1 MTEQFIIDK
10 LKADVEHRVNEAN
23 AGLMSRLVERVAASK
38 IAEREQL
45 LFDGLAKY
53 EEVKGEFLKLSK
65 KSDND
70 TVVQEGDKF
79 ITKPGWKPETIKK
92 IEAAK
97 KKLADFKQ
105 AYIWAVEGRPQAK
118 DDKGNKKFVDKHEE
132 GKTTLVP
139 DYEPLKKALKG
150 GGGGD
155 NKPAASDEAAQET
168 TE

>member
-1 MTEQFIIDK
+1 MAEQFIIDK
-10 LKADVEHRVNEAN
+10 LKADVAEKVDAAN
-23 AGLMSRLVERVAASK
+23 AGLLARVVDRVAASK
-38 IAEREQL
+38 IAEREQM
-45 LFDGLAKY
+45 LFDSLAKY
-53 EEVKGEFLKLSK
+53 EEVKGEFVKLSK

-79 ITKPGWKPETIKK
+79 VTKPGWKPETIKK

-105 AYIWAVEGRPQAK
+105 AYLWAIEGRPQFK
-118 DDKGNKKFVDKHEE
+118 DANGNKKFVDKHEE